1 METKE
6 IIWELRTKQGL
17 SQEELAEK
25 LHVTRQAVSRW
36 ENGETLPNSE
46 MLKLLSGLFDV
57 SINTLLGSPRK
68 LICQC
73 CGMPLEDASIS
84 REKDGAF
91 NEEYCKWCY
100 TEGRFIYAEL
110 EELTEFLVEHMS
122 NESWPAEQARAYF
135 KEQLPK
141 LNHWKRTDS

>member
-6 IIWELRTKQGL
+6 VILKIREKNGL
-17 SQEELAEK
+17 SQNEMAER

-36 ENGETLPNSE
+36 ENGETVPGTDILVDISRE
-46 MLKLLSGLFDV
+46 FDV

-73 CGMPLEDASIS
+73 CGMPLLDEYIS
-84 REKDGAF
+84 RESDGTF

-100 TEGRFIYAEL
+100 VDGKIVYTFDSLLDYLVDHRENKEWAEEDARKYFEGNL
-110 EELTEFLVEHMS
+110 
-122 NESWPAEQARAYF
+122 
-135 KEQLPK
+135 KQL
-141 LNHWKRTDS
+141 NYWKK